1 MSNNLSY
8 LQLEQHFGLAHSPT
22 LESSSVGGEEEQSMQ
37 PGESDEEEENGLD
50 AWSFLSQLLPCAPES
65 YFAADPV
72 LTAAASF
79 AFAAARSS
87 GLTGSNLPTRP
98 TNVFPKTAR

>member
-1 MSNNLSY
+1 MSNILSY

-50 AWSFLSQLLPCAPES
+50 A
-65 YFAADPV
+65 
-72 LTAAASF
+72 
-79 AFAAARSS
+79 
-87 GLTGSNLPTRP
+87 
-98 TNVFPKTAR
+98 